1 MLKPEAHFTR
11 DDHVLKL
18 AIGSLPHQHLCRP
31 TQPPLIHKSL
41 TRPQIKNTDLS
52 PAPISLP
59 VSLKVKPQKLVP
71 KWQPTPVLLLGKS
84 HGQRSLV
91 GYSPWDHKELDMT
104 EQLSIY
110 SIGFYAHQA
119 VSPLLGNSFREAS
132 LLSQGLL

>member
-18 AIGSLPHQHLCRP
+18 TNGNLPHQHLCRP
-31 TQPPLIHKSL
+31 TQLPLIHKSL

-71 KWQPTPVLLLGKS
+71 KWQPPIDRNLE
-84 HGQRSLV
+84 
-91 GYSPWDHKELDMT
+91 GYSPWGFRESDMT
-104 EQLSIY
+104 ERLSTH
-110 SIGFYAHQA
+110 SWG
-119 VSPLLGNSFREAS
+119 
-132 LLSQGLL
+132 